1 MNSRAFSRSQITASF
16 WMPNREPRSRPAIP
30 RNCWRIRR
38 IRGCGRFSLAEQKEA
53 TQLIIMAK
61 RVSPTA
67 IGVFVVASFTL
78 VIAALIV
85 VGAGNVFRKPLR
97 FICVFQGDLNGLKVG
112 APVKFKGVQIGSV
125 SEIRLRQQFA
135 DVGLPVI
142 IDLDE
147 SLLIAKG
154 GSGHAVTQPGS
165 EDIIRRGLRAQL
177 KTESFLTG
185 LLYVDFALHPDAPL
199 NLAVEPDSSPYR
211 EIPTIPTK
219 LEAVQEEL
227 ANALAQFQEINF
239 QALAVSI
246 TNAADSIKNL
256 TSSPQL
262 KATLASLKDTT
273 ANLNK
278 AVISVRAAVDH
289 ANEKLDPLVANL
301 QKNSD
306 EVNLTLKE
314 TRAALVDL
322 QSTLNSNSPL
332 AVRLNGALEQ
342 LTYTTRSIGELT
354 DYLQQNPSSLVRG
367 KYVPEKER

>member
-1 MNSRAFSRSQITASF
+1 
-16 WMPNREPRSRPAIP
+16 
-30 RNCWRIRR
+30 
-38 IRGCGRFSLAEQKEA
+38 
-53 TQLIIMAK
+53 MAK

-125 SEIRLRQQFA
+125 SEIRLRLSPSEGRLRQQFA

-154 GSGHAVTQPGS
+154 GTGHAVTQPGS

-227 ANALAQFQEINF
+227 AKALAQFQEINF

-278 AVISVRAAVDH
+278 AVTSVRAAVDH

-306 EVNLTLKE
+306 EVNLTLKQ

-322 QSTLNSNSPL
+322 QSTLDPDSPL
-332 AVRLNGALEQ
+332 AVRLNSALEQ

-354 DYLQQNPSSLVRG
+354 DYLQQNPSALVRG